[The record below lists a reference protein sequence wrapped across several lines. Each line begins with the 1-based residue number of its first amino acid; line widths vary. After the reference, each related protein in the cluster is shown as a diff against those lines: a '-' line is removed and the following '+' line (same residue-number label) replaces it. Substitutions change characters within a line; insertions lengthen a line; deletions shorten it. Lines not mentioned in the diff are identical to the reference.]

1 MSVNQETTR
10 YRGVKGWLLLL
21 CLNLTILDPL
31 AMLLSLFSVAN
42 ASRPLFDK
50 YPGLLTLIAVSG
62 VCRLAVA
69 VFSVYAGLALWR
81 VVPGAVDIARKYL
94 MAVVLYTVFAFF
106 LPVLIGL
113 PQDLAQEIAG
123 SSFIAGLLTI
133 SYAVIWYAY
142 LVHSKRVRATYLPP
156 VEDLPDSAA

>member
-1 MSVNQETTR
+1 MTSQDNVR
-10 YRGVKGWLLLL
+10 YQGVKGWLLLL
-21 CLNLTILDPL
+21 CLNFTILDPL

-42 ASRPLFDK
+42 ASRPLFDT

-81 VVPGAVDIARKYL
+81 VAPGAVSIARKYL

-106 LPVLIGL
+106 LPVLVGL

-123 SSFIAGLLTI
+123 SSFVAGLLTI

-142 LVHSKRVRATYLPP
+142 LMHSKRVRATYQAP
-156 VEDLPDSAA
+156 VQGGS

>member
-1 MSVNQETTR
+1 MTSQDNVR
-10 YRGVKGWLLLL
+10 YQGVKGWLLLL
-21 CLNLTILDPL
+21 CLNFTILDPL

-42 ASRPLFDK
+42 ASRPLFDT

-81 VVPGAVDIARKYL
+81 VAPGAVSIARKYL

-106 LPVLIGL
+106 LPVLVGL
-113 PQDLAQEIAG
+113 PQDLA
-123 SSFIAGLLTI
+123 
-133 SYAVIWYAY
+133 
-142 LVHSKRVRATYLPP
+142 RR
-156 VEDLPDSAA
+156 